1 MVFSTDDDVVEDSRP
16 QAATQVTKEPP
27 QKPKLGTTMI
37 NTMAVDVADEP
48 EGPETMVFNAEGQ
61 MRPLIEVNA
70 NNPLTKTTMSTTN
83 TFKMKPA
90 VELVSKKAGTNNPAF
105 SRLPVEDRHLII
117 ANQMQD

>member
-16 QAATQVTKEPP
+16 QVATQVTKEPP

>member
-1 MVFSTDDDVVEDSRP
+1 MVFSTDDDVVEDARP
-16 QAATQVTKEPP
+16 QAAASQGTSVPP
-27 QKPKLGTTMI
+27 QKPKLATTMI
-37 NTMAVDVADEP
+37 NTMAVDGADET

-117 ANQMQD
+117 AK